1 MHYEFNLGFK
11 TQKQATT
18 RPQQEYSR
26 SRPIVARIDLVGRKM
41 SQSSPPSRKSTLE
54 SPAAPS
60 EDPGRVTEKA
70 SVVIGIVA
78 GVLGALLAVG
88 FELLP
93 TSTVLE
99 KGYIIIA
106 SLALSIAAFSGIG
119 AWRSGQRFAFT
130 ATSTGLAIICL
141 AGLSVAAQARP
152 TQAPQAADPSAS
164 GSPGSAQPNTVS
176 PATTPSTSSPMANSS
191 PTSSAGTPAGGSQ
204 SLIDMTP
211 VPGSD
216 SQSGQ
221 QTVDGHSYQQTLYDT
236 WDDYNC
242 DGSYAPY
249 STTYNL
255 DYKYRQ
261 FRVVVGL
268 SENSPPD
275 DTMQFSVLIDNQKK
289 GVSPT
294 LQAGQTETL
303 NLNVAGAYR
312 ITLLDN
318 CTSAANAG
326 GNNVTA
332 VWINP
337 VVK

>member
-1 MHYEFNLGFK
+1 MGH
-11 TQKQATT
+11 
-18 RPQQEYSR
+18 
-26 SRPIVARIDLVGRKM
+26 
-41 SQSSPPSRKSTLE
+41 SSPPSRKSTLE
-54 SPAAPS
+54 PPAAPR
-60 EDPGRVTEKA
+60 EDPGRLTEKA
-70 SVVIGIVA
+70 NVVIGIVV
-78 GVLGALLAVG
+78 GILGALLAVG

-93 TSTVLE
+93 ASTVLE
-99 KGYIIIA
+99 KSYIVIA

-119 AWRSGQRFAFT
+119 AWKSGRRFAFT

-152 TQAPQAADPSAS
+152 AQSSQASDPPMSSTPDSTQPNTASPTTKPSAS
-164 GSPGSAQPNTVS
+164 VPTANPSPASSPG
-176 PATTPSTSSPMANSS
+176 TP
-191 PTSSAGTPAGGSQ
+191 GGGSQ

-211 VPGSD
+211 VPGSN

-221 QTVDGHSYQQTLYDT
+221 QTVDGQSYQQTLYDT

-242 DGSYAPY
+242 DGSYAPS

-268 SENSPPD
+268 SENSPPG
-275 DTMQFSVLIDNQKK
+275 DTIQFSVLIDNQEK

-294 LQAGQTETL
+294 LQAGQTQTL

-312 ITLLDN
+312 ITLQDN

-337 VVK
+337 VVKP